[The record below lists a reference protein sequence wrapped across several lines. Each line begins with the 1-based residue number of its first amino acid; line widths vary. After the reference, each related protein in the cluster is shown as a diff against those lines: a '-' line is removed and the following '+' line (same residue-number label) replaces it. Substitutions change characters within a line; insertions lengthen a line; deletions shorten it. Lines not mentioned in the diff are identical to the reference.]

1 MTISFAYESNYPS
14 AAFPVAVGTIGWRN
28 AKSTI
33 VTGLIDSGAD
43 ATILPVS
50 ILRQINARRGEV
62 AWARSVTGQRYQ
74 VNLYQVNLYQVTVSI
89 GEYTMRGVEVIANE
103 HTGEV
108 IWGRDVLNQLYVVLD
123 GPGENTQIG
132 L

>member
-14 AAFPVAVGTIGWRN
+14 AAFPVAVGTIGGRN

-74 VNLYQVNLYQVTVSI
+74 VNLYQVTVSI
-89 GEYTMRGVEVIANE
+89 REYTMRGVEVIANE

>member
-14 AAFPVAVGTIGWRN
+14 AAFPVAVATIGGRN
-28 AKSTI
+28 AKSTT

-50 ILRQINARRGEV
+50 LLRQINARRGEV

-74 VNLYQVNLYQVTVSI
+74 VNLYQVTISI

-103 HTGEV
+103 HTEEV